1 MDINIILGYI
11 GALFVGITLGLIGS
25 GGSILSL
32 PIFVYLF
39 GLNPIIASAYSLFT
53 VGITSLIGSIK
64 NIKYKL
70 IDINTVLYFSLSAAL
85 SVYITRKYLIELIP
99 DEIISIGNLIITK
112 EKFLMLFF
120 SLLIYFAGIAMIK
133 KRIDKR
139 QNLRR
144 KSKYDKVLILVEGAV
159 VGVVTGLVGAGG
171 GFIIIPV
178 LVLFSKLNMK
188 NAIATS
194 LVIISIKSLIGF
206 IGDIENHN
214 IDYEFLITFSLISIL
229 GIYIG
234 QALGLKIDGRKLK
247 KGFGYFILIIGIC
260 IVIKEAFWKFKVSIN
275 IQRLN
280 YIERKKNFDLQYRI
294 YYQ

>member
-70 IDINTVLYFSLSAAL
+70 IDINTVLYFSFSAAI

-99 DEIISIGNLIITK
+99 DEIISIGTLIITK

-133 KRIDKR
+133 KGIDKS

-144 KSKYDKVLILVEGAV
+144 KSKYDKVLILGEGAV
-159 VGVVTGLVGAGG
+159 VGVITGLVGAGG

-194 LVIISIKSLIGF
+194 LVII
-206 IGDIENHN
+206 
-214 IDYEFLITFSLISIL
+214 
-229 GIYIG
+229 
-234 QALGLKIDGRKLK
+234 
-247 KGFGYFILIIGIC
+247 
-260 IVIKEAFWKFKVSIN
+260 
-275 IQRLN
+275 
-280 YIERKKNFDLQYRI
+280 
-294 YYQ
+294 

>member
-1 MDINIILGYI
+1 MEINIILGFV
-11 GALFVGITLGLIGS
+11 GALLVGITLGLIGS

-64 NIKYKL
+64 NIKFKL
-70 IDINTVLYFSLSAAL
+70 IDFNTSLYFSLSAAI
-85 SVYITRKYLIELIP
+85 SVYITRKYLINLIP
-99 DEIISIGNLIITK
+99 EEIITIGNLLITK

-120 SLLIYFAGIAMIK
+120 ALLIYFAGIAMIK
-133 KRIDKR
+133 KRVDKS
-139 QNLRR
+139 QNQRR
-144 KSKYDKVLILVEGAV
+144 KSKYDKVLILIEGAV

-206 IGDIENHN
+206 IGDIENHI
-214 IDYEFLITFSLISIL
+214 IDWEFLIMFSLISIL

-234 QALGLKIDGRKLK
+234 QAIGLKIDGSKLK
-247 KGFGYFILIIGIC
+247 KGFGYFV
-260 IVIKEAFWKFKVSIN
+260 IVVASCVVLKE
-275 IQRLN
+275 
-280 YIERKKNFDLQYRI
+280 I
-294 YYQ
+294 Y

>member
-1 MDINIILGYI
+1 MDINIILGFV
-11 GALFVGITLGLIGS
+11 GALLVGITLGLIGS

-53 VGITSLIGSIK
+53 VGITSLIGSLK
-64 NIKYKL
+64 NIKLKL
-70 IDINTVLYFSLSAAL
+70 IDINTVLYFSLSAAI
-85 SVYITRKYLIELIP
+85 SVYITRKYLINLIP
-99 DEIISIGNLIITK
+99 EEIITVGNLLITK

-120 SLLIYFAGIAMIK
+120 ALLIYFAGIAMIK
-133 KRIDKR
+133 KRVDKS
-139 QNLRR
+139 QNQRR
-144 KSKYDKVLILVEGAV
+144 KSKYDKVLILIEGAV

-260 IVIKEAFWKFKVSIN
+260 IVIKEAF
-275 IQRLN
+275 
-280 YIERKKNFDLQYRI
+280 
-294 YYQ
+294 

>member
-1 MDINIILGYI
+1 MEINIILGFV
-11 GALFVGITLGLIGS
+11 GALLVGITLGLIGS

-64 NIKYKL
+64 NIKLKL
-70 IDINTVLYFSLSAAL
+70 IDINTSLYFSLSAAIT
-85 SVYITRKYLIELIP
+85 VYITRKYLINLIP
-99 DEIISIGNLIITK
+99 EEIITVGNLLITK

-120 SLLIYFAGIAMIK
+120 ALLIYFSGIAMIK
-133 KRIDKR
+133 KRVDKS
-139 QNLRR
+139 QNQRR
-144 KSKYDKVLILVEGAV
+144 KSKYDKVLILIEGAV

-206 IGDIENHN
+206 IGDIENHI
-214 IDYEFLITFSLISIL
+214 IDWEFLIMFSLISIL

-234 QALGLKIDGRKLK
+234 QAIGLKIDGSKLK
-247 KGFGYFILIIGIC
+247 KGFGYFV
-260 IVIKEAFWKFKVSIN
+260 IVVASCVVLKE
-275 IQRLN
+275 
-280 YIERKKNFDLQYRI
+280 I
-294 YYQ
+294 Y

>member
-1 MDINIILGYI
+1 MEINIILGFV
-11 GALFVGITLGLIGS
+11 GALLVGITLGLIGS

-64 NIKYKL
+64 NIKLKL
-70 IDINTVLYFSLSAAL
+70 IDFNTSLYFSLSAAI
-85 SVYITRKYLIELIP
+85 SVYITRKYLINLIP
-99 DEIISIGNLIITK
+99 EEIITVGNLLITK

-120 SLLIYFAGIAMIK
+120 ALLIYFAGIAMIK
-133 KRIDKR
+133 KRVDKS
-139 QNLRR
+139 QNQRR
-144 KSKYDKVLILVEGAV
+144 KSKYDKVLILIEGAV

-206 IGDIENHN
+206 IGDIENHI
-214 IDYEFLITFSLISIL
+214 IDWEFLIMFSLISIL

-234 QALGLKIDGRKLK
+234 QAIGLKIDGRKLK
-247 KGFGYFILIIGIC
+247 KGFGYFV
-260 IVIKEAFWKFKVSIN
+260 IVVASCVVLKE
-275 IQRLN
+275 
-280 YIERKKNFDLQYRI
+280 I
-294 YYQ
+294 Y

>member
-1 MDINIILGYI
+1 MEINIILGFV
-11 GALFVGITLGLIGS
+11 GALLVGITLGLIGS

-64 NIKYKL
+64 NIKFKL
-70 IDINTVLYFSLSAAL
+70 IDFNTSLYFSLSAAI
-85 SVYITRKYLIELIP
+85 SVYITRKYLINLIP
-99 DEIISIGNLIITK
+99 EEIITIGNLLITK

-120 SLLIYFAGIAMIK
+120 ALLIYFAGIAMIK
-133 KRIDKR
+133 KRVDKS
-139 QNLRR
+139 QNQRR
-144 KSKYDKVLILVEGAV
+144 KSKYDKVLILIEGAV

-194 LVIISIKSLIGF
+194 LIIISIKSLIGF
-206 IGDIENHN
+206 IGDIENHI
-214 IDYEFLITFSLISIL
+214 IDWEFLIMFSLISIL

-234 QALGLKIDGRKLK
+234 QAIGLKIDGSKLK
-247 KGFGYFILIIGIC
+247 KGFGYFV
-260 IVIKEAFWKFKVSIN
+260 IVVASCVVLKE
-275 IQRLN
+275 
-280 YIERKKNFDLQYRI
+280 I
-294 YYQ
+294 Y

>member
-1 MDINIILGYI
+1 MDINIILGYL
-11 GALFVGITLGLIGS
+11 GALLVGITLGLIGS

-70 IDINTVLYFSLSAAL
+70 IDINTVLYFSLSASL

-120 SLLIYFAGIAMIK
+120 SLLIYFAGIAMIN
-133 KRIDKR
+133 KRIDER

-194 LVIISIKSLIGF
+194 LIIISIKSLIGF
-206 IGDIENHN
+206 IGDIENHS
-214 IDYEFLITFSLISIL
+214 IDWEFLITFSLISIL

-234 QALGLKIDGRKLK
+234 QAIGLKIDGSRLK
-247 KGFGYFILIIGIC
+247 KGFGYFI
-260 IVIKEAFWKFKVSIN
+260 IVVASCVILKE
-275 IQRLN
+275 
-280 YIERKKNFDLQYRI
+280 I
-294 YYQ
+294 Y

>member
-70 IDINTVLYFSLSAAL
+70 IDINTVLYFSFSAAI

-99 DEIISIGNLIITK
+99 DEIISIGTLIITK

-133 KRIDKR
+133 KRIDKS

-144 KSKYDKVLILVEGAV
+144 KSKYDKV
-159 VGVVTGLVGAGG
+159 
-171 GFIIIPV
+171 F
-178 LVLFSKLNMK
+178 FS
-188 NAIATS
+188 
-194 LVIISIKSLIGF
+194 
-206 IGDIENHN
+206 
-214 IDYEFLITFSLISIL
+214 
-229 GIYIG
+229 
-234 QALGLKIDGRKLK
+234 
-247 KGFGYFILIIGIC
+247 
-260 IVIKEAFWKFKVSIN
+260 
-275 IQRLN
+275 N
-280 YIERKKNFDLQYRI
+280 Y
-294 YYQ
+294 

>member
-1 MDINIILGYI
+1 MEINIILGFV
-11 GALFVGITLGLIGS
+11 GALLVGITLGLIGS

-53 VGITSLIGSIK
+53 VGITSLIGSLK
-64 NIKYKL
+64 NIKLKL
-70 IDINTVLYFSLSAAL
+70 IDINTVLYFSLSAAI
-85 SVYITRKYLIELIP
+85 SVYITRKYLINLIP
-99 DEIISIGNLIITK
+99 EEIITVGNLLITK

-120 SLLIYFAGIAMIK
+120 ALLIYFAGIAMIK
-133 KRIDKR
+133 KRVDKS
-139 QNLRR
+139 QNQRR
-144 KSKYDKVLILVEGAV
+144 KSKYDKVLILIEGAV

-206 IGDIENHN
+206 IGDIENHI
-214 IDYEFLITFSLISIL
+214 IDWEFLIMFSLISIL

-234 QALGLKIDGRKLK
+234 QAIGLKIDGNKLK
-247 KGFGYFILIIGIC
+247 KGFGYFVIVVAIC
-260 IVIKEAFWKFKVSIN
+260 VAVKE
-275 IQRLN
+275 
-280 YIERKKNFDLQYRI
+280 I
-294 YYQ
+294 Y

>member
-1 MDINIILGYI
+1 MDINIILGYL
-11 GALFVGITLGLIGS
+11 GALLVGITLGLIGS

-70 IDINTVLYFSLSAAL
+70 IDINTVLYFSLSSAI

-206 IGDIENHN
+206 IGDIENHT
-214 IDYEFLITFSLISIL
+214 IDWEFLITFSLISIL

-234 QALGLKIDGRKLK
+234 QAIGLKIDGSKLK
-247 KGFGYFILIIGIC
+247 KGFGYFIILVASCVI
-260 IVIKEAFWKFKVSIN
+260 IKE
-275 IQRLN
+275 
-280 YIERKKNFDLQYRI
+280 I
-294 YYQ
+294 Y